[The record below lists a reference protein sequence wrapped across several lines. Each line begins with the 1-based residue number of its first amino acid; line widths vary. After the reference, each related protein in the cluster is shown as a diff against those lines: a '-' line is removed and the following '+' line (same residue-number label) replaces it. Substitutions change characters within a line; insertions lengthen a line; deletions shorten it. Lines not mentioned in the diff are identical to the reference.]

1 MRVALGWFAW
11 GFAELQSPRVI
22 RIPLWNR
29 GLYCFRPEGSGIP
42 LARAEGPG
50 PRRPYETEAQ
60 RADDS
65 NLHRVVRHAVEW
77 SGLQPSS
84 PLVRPIPGPTAQAIR
99 TDGPLVQKANA
110 ECSSFVTQRICL
122 ATLFVIG
129 IWFASSS
136 RASDNRPLPPPTAER
151 LPLQRYEYDFVAM
164 GMKYHLVVYAPDQPT
179 VTRALEQV
187 EARVRHLD
195 RVMSDYHTESELSQL
210 CEHSSTGQPVRLSP
224 ELYEILDHSQE
235 LSRETDG
242 AFDVTVGPVIQ
253 LWRTARRTKTLPSPE
268 LLAKARERIGW
279 RAVQLDP
286 LARSAELTRDEM
298 QLDLG
303 GIAAGYACDEALQVL
318 RSHGLPRVLIDAS
331 GDVLVGDP
339 PPDREGWKVTVA
351 GLSGGVN
358 DPGSR
363 TILLSNASITTSGD
377 ARQFVEIDGQRYSH
391 IVDPQTGLGLTRR
404 SSTTVIAPTGWQA
417 DSYAT
422 AVNVLGAQAGI
433 PWIEQH
439 PGCSA
444 LMIELQNGVEVRT
457 ESRGFPPVTP

>member
-1 MRVALGWFAW
+1 MRVVSNRSMRWLAYWL
-11 GFAELQSPRVI
+11 VI
-22 RIPLWNR
+22 A
-29 GLYCFRPEGSGIP
+29 GM
-42 LARAEGPG
+42 
-50 PRRPYETEAQ
+50 
-60 RADDS
+60 
-65 NLHRVVRHAVEW
+65 VE
-77 SGLQPSS
+77 Q
-84 PLVRPIPGPTAQAIR
+84 
-99 TDGPLVQKANA
+99 
-110 ECSSFVTQRICL
+110 
-122 ATLFVIG
+122 
-129 IWFASSS
+129 SS
-136 RASDNRPLPPPTAER
+136 RASDDRPPPAPAAER

-164 GMKYHLVVYAPDQPT
+164 GMKYHLVVYGPDQPT
-179 VTRALEQV
+179 VTHALEQV

-210 CEHSSTGQPVRLSP
+210 GEHSGPGRPVRLSP

-242 AFDVTVGPVIQ
+242 AFDVTIGPVIQ
-253 LWRTARRTKTLPSPE
+253 LWRTARRTKKLPPPE
-268 LLAKARERIGW
+268 LLAKARGRVGW
-279 RAVQLDP
+279 GAVHLDP

-303 GIAAGYACDEALQVL
+303 GIAAGYACDEALHVL

-339 PPDREGWKVTVA
+339 PPDREGWKVTIA

-363 TILLSNASITTSGD
+363 TILLSNAAITTSGD

-391 IVDPQTGLGLTRR
+391 IVDPHTGLGLTRR

-422 AVNVLGAQAGI
+422 AVNVLGAKAGI
-433 PWIEQH
+433 LWIEQH

-444 LMIELQNGVEVRT
+444 RMIELQNGVEIRT